1 MIEEVELL
9 MDSLPK
15 HYLDNQPWPEFKT
28 NCQTSFSVAHSG
40 RAILLKYFV
49 QEDLI
54 KVAMHNTNEQVHR
67 DNCVEFFIGF
77 EQGKEY
83 YNIEINC
90 MGICSMAYGDGRSN
104 RTTLQEE
111 LIKKIQTT
119 ILIKSAPVVA
129 STNFQWEITMII
141 PMEVFAY
148 DNLKSFRDQTAVA
161 NFFKCGDDLPA
172 PHYLTWNTIDAKTPD
187 FHLPEF
193 FGELEFG

>member
-49 QEDLI
+49 QEDVI
-54 KVAMHNTNEQVHR
+54 KVAMHKTNEQVHK

-77 EQGKEY
+77 APGKEY

-90 MGICSMAYGDGRSN
+90 FGICSMAYGDGRSN
-104 RTTLQEE
+104 RKMLPEN
-111 LIKKIQTT
+111 LISKIQTS
-119 ILIKSAPVVA
+119 ILIKSAPTTA
-129 STNFQWEITMII
+129 LTNFQWEITMII
-141 PMEVFAY
+141 PREVFDY
-148 DNLKSFRDQTAVA
+148 SNLKSFRDQRAVA

-172 PHYLTWNTIDAKTPD
+172 PHYLTWNMIDAKTPD